1 MDESKELYSIEVKE
15 LDDLI
20 RLVAFSHTPILHHL
34 ELKKNHMYFV
44 RIALGGGYTLIY
56 YVITDGPISGKY
68 VVYNILRGSIE
79 FSNTMSTDTGLRH
92 IPVLEISTQNIFPEE
107 TLRKLNNNKNKS

>member
-1 MDESKELYSIEVKE
+1 MNESKELYSIEVKE

-20 RLVAFSHTPILHHL
+20 RLIAFSHTPILHHL

-44 RIALGGGYTLIY
+44 RVALGGGSTLIY
-56 YVITDGPISGKY
+56 YVVIDHAISGKY

-79 FSNTMSTDTGLRH
+79 FSDTMSTDTGLRH
-92 IPVLEISTQNIFPEE
+92 IPVLEISAQNIFPGEM
-107 TLRKLNNNKNKS
+107 LRRLTNNTNKS